1 MRVVLASADLEATNW
16 LDGVLRS
23 GGFSVVVLPDA
34 TPASPEL
41 HGADVL
47 IVDTKTADGLAGA
60 GPTRRLLLAP
70 RGSTLD
76 LQAVKKGFSD
86 IIVVPSDP
94 DEVVAR
100 VNHAASWR

>member
-1 MRVVLASADLEATNW
+1 MRVVLASANFDATNW
-16 LDGVLRS
+16 LDDVLRG

-34 TPASPEL
+34 TPTSPEL
-41 HGADVL
+41 HGADLL
-47 IVDTKTADGLAGA
+47 IVDSTTAHGLEGA
-60 GPTRRLLLAP
+60 GPVRRLLLAP

-76 LQAVKKGFSD
+76 LDAVRRGFSD

-100 VNHAASWR
+100 VNHAASRR